1 MQPFSRRTKM
11 LRRRTVIAALA
22 CGTASV
28 VVAGSG
34 LAAGASSQG
43 QGDTHSH
50 RTLTL
55 YQRQGGLQ
63 FIPGPLPL
71 GQGGTQLVGN
81 FDLHSGAINGPI
93 VGHVV
98 SQCILD
104 SSKSTLV
111 LCHSMNMVPGGLIAT
126 SGLFPKSNFF
136 ANPGAITGGTG
147 TYRAATGQVTGTPL
161 GDTGKSQQQARV

>member
-1 MQPFSRRTKM
+1 
-11 LRRRTVIAALA
+11 VIAALA

-55 YQRQGGLQ
+55 YQRQGGLL
-63 FIPGPLPL
+63 FVPGPGPSD
-71 GQGGTQLVGN
+71 QGTQVVGS
-81 FDLHSGAINGPI
+81 FDLHSGAINGRI
-93 VGHVV
+93 VGHAVT
-98 SQCILD
+98 QCILEGAPGN
-104 SSKSTLV
+104 SPSKMV
-111 LCHSMNMVPGGLIAT
+111 LCHSMNMVQGGQIAT

-161 GDTGKSQQQARV
+161 GDTENRNSKLVFDLGN